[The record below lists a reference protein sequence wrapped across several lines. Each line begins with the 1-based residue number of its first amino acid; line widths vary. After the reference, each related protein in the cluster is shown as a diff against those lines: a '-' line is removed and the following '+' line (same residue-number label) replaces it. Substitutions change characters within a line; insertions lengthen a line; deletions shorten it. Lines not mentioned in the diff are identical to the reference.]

1 MTQSGCDKEING
13 AMRLAAIAMALV
25 LGAGL
30 FQAALAAQGPVAP
43 PATAAP
49 APTTAPAPAPAPA
62 APVPAALSA
71 SDARLAGDEKR
82 TRLIIDLHGPVS
94 DMNFRVF
101 VLPDPYRVVVDL
113 PQIEFAMSPET
124 GKRGRGLV
132 SAYRFGLIAPGKSR
146 VVLDLTGPVAV
157 DKSFLLDAVEDQP
170 ARLVIDLV
178 KTERAAFLRTA
189 AAQKSA
195 DMSAQPQVPQPSPP
209 LLPETQSGLPVVVV
223 DPGHG
228 GIDMG
233 ATSKSGEQE
242 KTIVLEFAKKLAD
255 KINGTGRYRAVLTR
269 DSDTFITLSGRVQF
283 ARANK
288 ASLFISVHADTLHDP
303 FGVRG
308 ATIYTLS
315 DKASDA
321 ESARYAEQE
330 NKADAIAGVDLAA
343 EPGDVADILIDLTRR
358 ETKSFSNGF
367 AKVLIDQFQAAAT
380 LNKNPHRSAGF
391 KVLTAP
397 DIPSVLLELGYLS
410 SRDDVKL
417 LTSDDWRNRASDA
430 VVVAI
435 DGFFQQRRAN
445 QPAAASATAPATP

>member
-1 MTQSGCDKEING
+1 MMGG
-13 AMRLAAIAMALV
+13 MRLAAIGMLV
-25 LGAGL
+25 LLGMG
-30 FQAALAAQGPVAP
+30 QAQMSHAAQGPVAP
-43 PATAAP
+43 PATAEPAVTPPPAVVAP
-49 APTTAPAPAPAPA
+49 SSLT
-62 APVPAALSA
+62 A
-71 SDARLAGDEKR
+71 SDARLAGDDKR
-82 TRLIIDLHGPVS
+82 TRLIVDLHGSVNEL
-94 DMNFRVF
+94 NFRVF

-113 PQIEFAMSPET
+113 PQIEFGMQPET
-124 GKRGRGLV
+124 GKQGRGVV

-146 VVLDLTGPVAV
+146 IVLDLTEPAAV
-157 DKSFLLDAVEDQP
+157 DKSFLLDALDDQP

-178 KTERAAFLRTA
+178 KTDRAAFLRTA
-189 AAQKSA
+189 ASQKSS
-195 DMSAQPQVPQPSPP
+195 DMSAHPQPSSPP
-209 LLPETQSGLPVVVV
+209 LLPESQPGRPVVVV

-242 KTIVLEFAKKLAD
+242 KTIVLEFAKRLAD
-255 KINGTGRYRAVLTR
+255 KINETGRYRAVLTR
-269 DSDTFITLSGRVQF
+269 DGDTFISLAGRVQF
-283 ARANK
+283 ARANR

-315 DKASDA
+315 DRASDA

-330 NKADAIAGVDLAA
+330 NKADAIAGVDLAS

-417 LTSDDWRNRASDA
+417 LTSDDWRNRAADA
-430 VVVAI
+430 VVTAI

-445 QPAAASATAPATP
+445 QPAASSGSAPATP

>member
-1 MTQSGCDKEING
+1 
-13 AMRLAAIAMALV
+13 MAR
-25 LGAGL
+25 
-30 FQAALAAQGPVAP
+30 AAQGPVAP
-43 PATAAP
+43 PVTADPVETQPPATMAP
-49 APTTAPAPAPAPA
+49 STLT
-62 APVPAALSA
+62 A
-71 SDARLAGDEKR
+71 SDARLAGDDRR
-82 TRLIIDLHGPVS
+82 TRLIVDLHGSVS
-94 DMNFRVF
+94 DLNFRVF

-113 PQIEFAMSPET
+113 PQIEFGMPPET
-124 GKRGRGLV
+124 GKHGRGVV

-146 VVLDLTGPVAV
+146 IVLDLTEPVAV
-157 DKSFLLDAVEDQP
+157 DKSFLLDALDDQP

-178 KTERAAFLRTA
+178 KTDRAAFMRTA
-189 AAQKSA
+189 ASQKSS
-195 DMSAQPQVPQPSPP
+195 DMSAHPQPPPSSPP
-209 LLPETQSGLPVVVV
+209 LLPESQPGRPVVVV

-242 KTIVLEFAKKLAD
+242 KTIVLEFAKRLAD
-255 KINGTGRYRAVLTR
+255 KINETGRYRAVLTR
-269 DSDTFITLSGRVQF
+269 DGDTFISLAGRVQF
-283 ARANK
+283 ARANR

-315 DKASDA
+315 DRASDA

-330 NKADAIAGVDLAA
+330 NKADAIAGVDLAS

-430 VVVAI
+430 VVTAI
-435 DGFFQQRRAN
+435 DAFFQQRRAN
-445 QPAAASATAPATP
+445 QPAAASGSVPATP

>member
-1 MTQSGCDKEING
+1 
-13 AMRLAAIAMALV
+13 MRLVAKIILGVLVAAV
-25 LGAGL
+25 HSHG
-30 FQAALAAQGPVAP
+30 ALAAQGGPITQ
-43 PATAAP
+43 PAT
-49 APTTAPAPAPAPA
+49 TTAPAVATPHALP
-62 APVPAALSA
+62 PAALMA

-82 TRLIIDLHGPVS
+82 TRMIVDLNGPT
-94 DMNFRVF
+94 DKLNFRVF
-101 VLPDPYRVVVDL
+101 VLADPYRVVVDL
-113 PQIEFAMSPET
+113 PQIEFNVPPNT
-124 GKRGRGLV
+124 GKLGRGVV

-146 VVLDLTGPVAV
+146 IVMDLTGPVSV
-157 DKSFLLDAVEDQP
+157 DKSFLLDAVDDQP

-178 KTERAAFLRTA
+178 KTDRPAFMRTV
-189 AAQKSA
+189 AAQRASDMTATPTAPPGA
-195 DMSAQPQVPQPSPP
+195 DA
-209 LLPETQSGLPVVVV
+209 LLPATQPGLPIVVV

-233 ATSKSGEQE
+233 ATSPSGEQE
-242 KTIVLEFAKKLAD
+242 KSIVLEFARKLAE
-255 KINGTGRYRAVLTR
+255 KINATGRYRAVLTR
-269 DSDTFITLSGRVQF
+269 NDDTFITLSGRIEF

-330 NKADAIAGVDLAA
+330 NKADAIAGVDLTA

-358 ETKSFSNGF
+358 ETKFFSNRF
-367 AKVLIDQFQAAAT
+367 AKVLIDEFQAAAT

-391 KVLTAP
+391 MVLTAP

-417 LTSDDWRNRASDA
+417 LTSDDWRNRATDA
-430 VVVAI
+430 VVTAVDA
-435 DGFFQQRRAN
+435 FFTQRRQN
-445 QPAAASATAPATP
+445 QPAVSNAAAQ

>member
-1 MTQSGCDKEING
+1 MMGG
-13 AMRLAAIAMALV
+13 MRLAAIGMLV
-25 LGAGL
+25 LLGVGQVQMAR
-30 FQAALAAQGPVAP
+30 AAQGPVAP
-43 PATAAP
+43 PVTAEP
-49 APTTAPAPAPAPA
+49 APTQPPATASPS
-62 APVPAALSA
+62 ALTA
-71 SDARLAGDEKR
+71 SDARLAGDDKR
-82 TRLIIDLHGPVS
+82 TRLIVDLHGSVS
-94 DMNFRVF
+94 DLNFRVF

-113 PQIEFAMSPET
+113 PQIEFGMPPDT
-124 GKRGRGLV
+124 GKHGRGVV

-146 VVLDLTGPVAV
+146 IVLDLTEPAAV
-157 DKSFLLDAVEDQP
+157 DKSFLLDALDDQP

-178 KTERAAFLRTA
+178 KTDRATFLRTA
-189 AAQKSA
+189 ASQRSS
-195 DMSAQPQVPQPSPP
+195 DMTAHPQPQQPSPP
-209 LLPETQSGLPVVVV
+209 LLPESQPGLPVVVV

-242 KTIVLEFAKKLAD
+242 KTIVLEFAKRLAD

-269 DSDTFITLSGRVQF
+269 DGDTFISLAGRVQF
-283 ARANK
+283 ARANR

-315 DKASDA
+315 DRASDA

-330 NKADAIAGVDLAA
+330 NKADAIAGVDLAS

-417 LTSDDWRNRASDA
+417 LTSDDWRSRAADA
-430 VVVAI
+430 VVTAI

-445 QPAAASATAPATP
+445 QPAASSGSAPATP

>member
-1 MTQSGCDKEING
+1 
-13 AMRLAAIAMALV
+13 MRLAAVGMALL

-30 FQAALAAQGPVAP
+30 VQGGRAAQGPVAP
-43 PATAAP
+43 PATAEP
-49 APTTAPAPAPAPA
+49 APPPA
-62 APVPAALSA
+62 AIPPSALTA
-71 SDARLAGDEKR
+71 SDARLAGDDRR
-82 TRLIIDLHGPVS
+82 TRLIVDLHGPVS
-94 DMNFRVF
+94 GLNFRVF

-113 PQIEFAMSPET
+113 PQIEFGVPPET
-124 GKRGRGLV
+124 GKHGRGMV

-146 VVLDLTGPVAV
+146 IVLDLTDPVAV
-157 DKSFLLDAVEDQP
+157 DKSFLLDAVDDQP

-178 KTERAAFLRTA
+178 RTDRAAFLRTA
-189 AAQKSA
+189 AAQKSS
-195 DMSAQPQVPQPSPP
+195 DMSAHPQAPQPSPP
-209 LLPETQSGLPVVVV
+209 LLPENQPGLPIVVV

-242 KTIVLEFAKKLAD
+242 KAIVLEFARRLAD

-269 DSDTFITLSGRVQF
+269 DSDTFISLSGRVQF
-283 ARANK
+283 ARANR

-315 DKASDA
+315 DRASDA

-367 AKVLIDQFQAAAT
+367 AKVLIDEFQAAAT

-391 KVLTAP
+391 RVLTAP

-417 LTSDDWRNRASDA
+417 LTSEDWRSRAADA
-430 VVVAI
+430 VVTAI
-435 DGFFQQRRAN
+435 DGFFQQRRGN
-445 QPAAASATAPATP
+445 QPAASSGSAPATP

>member
-1 MTQSGCDKEING
+1 MMGG
-13 AMRLAAIAMALV
+13 MRLAAIGMLV
-25 LGAGL
+25 LLGVGQVQMAR
-30 FQAALAAQGPVAP
+30 AAQGPVAP
-43 PATAAP
+43 PVTAEP
-49 APTTAPAPAPAPA
+49 APTQPPAIASPS
-62 APVPAALSA
+62 ALTA
-71 SDARLAGDEKR
+71 SDARLAGDDKR
-82 TRLIIDLHGPVS
+82 TRLIVDLHGSVS
-94 DMNFRVF
+94 DLNFRVF

-113 PQIEFAMSPET
+113 PQIEFGMPPDT
-124 GKRGRGLV
+124 GKHGRGVV

-146 VVLDLTGPVAV
+146 IVLDLTEPAAV
-157 DKSFLLDAVEDQP
+157 DKSFLLDALDDQP

-178 KTERAAFLRTA
+178 KTDRAAFLRTA
-189 AAQKSA
+189 ASQRSS
-195 DMSAQPQVPQPSPP
+195 DMTAHPQPPQPSPP
-209 LLPETQSGLPVVVV
+209 LLPESQPGLPVVVV

-242 KTIVLEFAKKLAD
+242 KTIVLEFAKRLAD

-269 DSDTFITLSGRVQF
+269 DGDTFISLAGRVQF
-283 ARANK
+283 ARANR

-315 DKASDA
+315 DRASDA

-330 NKADAIAGVDLAA
+330 NKADAIAGVDLAS

-417 LTSDDWRNRASDA
+417 LTSDDWRSRAADA
-430 VVVAI
+430 VVTAI

-445 QPAAASATAPATP
+445 QPAASSGSAPATP

>member
-1 MTQSGCDKEING
+1 MMGG
-13 AMRLAAIAMALV
+13 MRLAAIGMLV
-25 LGAGL
+25 LLGMG
-30 FQAALAAQGPVAP
+30 QAQMSHAAQGPVAP
-43 PATAAP
+43 PATAEP
-49 APTTAPAPAPAPA
+49 AVTPPPA
-62 APVPAALSA
+62 AVASSSLTA
-71 SDARLAGDEKR
+71 SDARLAGDDKR
-82 TRLIIDLHGPVS
+82 TRLIVDLHGSVNEL
-94 DMNFRVF
+94 NFRVF

-113 PQIEFAMSPET
+113 PQIEFGMPPET
-124 GKRGRGLV
+124 GKQGRGVV

-146 VVLDLTGPVAV
+146 IVLDLTEPAAV
-157 DKSFLLDAVEDQP
+157 DKSFLLDALDDQP

-178 KTERAAFLRTA
+178 KTDRAAFLRTA
-189 AAQKSA
+189 ASQKSS
-195 DMSAQPQVPQPSPP
+195 DMSAHPQPSSPP
-209 LLPETQSGLPVVVV
+209 LLPESQPGRPVVVV

-242 KTIVLEFAKKLAD
+242 KTIVLEFAKRLAD
-255 KINGTGRYRAVLTR
+255 KINETGRYRAVLTR
-269 DSDTFITLSGRVQF
+269 DGDTFISLAGRVQF
-283 ARANK
+283 ARANR

-315 DKASDA
+315 DRASDA

-330 NKADAIAGVDLAA
+330 NKADAIAGVDLAS

-417 LTSDDWRNRASDA
+417 LTSDDWRNRAADA
-430 VVVAI
+430 VVTAI

-445 QPAAASATAPATP
+445 QPAASSGSAPATP

>member
-1 MTQSGCDKEING
+1 
-13 AMRLAAIAMALV
+13 MRLAAIGMLV
-25 LGAGL
+25 LLGMG
-30 FQAALAAQGPVAP
+30 QAQMSHAAQGPVAP
-43 PATAAP
+43 PATAEP
-49 APTTAPAPAPAPA
+49 AVTPPPA
-62 APVPAALSA
+62 AVASSSLTA
-71 SDARLAGDEKR
+71 SDARLAGDDKR
-82 TRLIIDLHGPVS
+82 TRLIVDLHGSVNEL
-94 DMNFRVF
+94 NFRVF

-113 PQIEFAMSPET
+113 PQIEFGMPPET
-124 GKRGRGLV
+124 GKQGRGVV

-146 VVLDLTGPVAV
+146 IVLDLTEPAAV
-157 DKSFLLDAVEDQP
+157 DKSFLLDALDDQP

-178 KTERAAFLRTA
+178 KTDRAAFLRTA
-189 AAQKSA
+189 ASQKSS
-195 DMSAQPQVPQPSPP
+195 DMSAHPQPSSPP
-209 LLPETQSGLPVVVV
+209 LLPESQPGRPVVVV

-242 KTIVLEFAKKLAD
+242 KTIVLEFAKRLAD
-255 KINGTGRYRAVLTR
+255 KINETGRYRAVLTR
-269 DSDTFITLSGRVQF
+269 DGDTFISLAGRVQF
-283 ARANK
+283 ARANR

-315 DKASDA
+315 DRASDA

-330 NKADAIAGVDLAA
+330 NKADAIAGVDLAS

-417 LTSDDWRNRASDA
+417 LTSDDWRNRAADA
-430 VVVAI
+430 VVTAI

-445 QPAAASATAPATP
+445 QPAASSGSAPATP

>member
-1 MTQSGCDKEING
+1 MMGG
-13 AMRLAAIAMALV
+13 MRLAAIGMLV
-25 LGAGL
+25 LLGMG
-30 FQAALAAQGPVAP
+30 QAQMSHAAQGPVAP
-43 PATAAP
+43 PATAEP
-49 APTTAPAPAPAPA
+49 AVTPPPA
-62 APVPAALSA
+62 AVAPSSLTA
-71 SDARLAGDEKR
+71 SDARLAGDDKR
-82 TRLIIDLHGPVS
+82 TRLIVDLHGSVNEL
-94 DMNFRVF
+94 NFRVF

-113 PQIEFAMSPET
+113 PQIEFGMPPET
-124 GKRGRGLV
+124 GKQGRGVV

-146 VVLDLTGPVAV
+146 IVLDLTEPAAV
-157 DKSFLLDAVEDQP
+157 DKSFLLDALDDQP

-178 KTERAAFLRTA
+178 KTDRAAFLRTA
-189 AAQKSA
+189 ASQKSS
-195 DMSAQPQVPQPSPP
+195 DMSAHPQPSSPP
-209 LLPETQSGLPVVVV
+209 LLPESQPGRPVVVV

-242 KTIVLEFAKKLAD
+242 KTIVLEFAKRLAD
-255 KINGTGRYRAVLTR
+255 KINETGRYRAVLTR
-269 DSDTFITLSGRVQF
+269 DGDTFISLAGRVQF
-283 ARANK
+283 ARANR

-315 DKASDA
+315 DRASDA

-330 NKADAIAGVDLAA
+330 NKADAIAGVDLAS

-358 ETKSFSNGF
+358 ETRSFSNGF

-417 LTSDDWRNRASDA
+417 LTSDDWRNRAADA
-430 VVVAI
+430 IVTAI

-445 QPAAASATAPATP
+445 QPAASSGSAPATP

>member
-1 MTQSGCDKEING
+1 
-13 AMRLAAIAMALV
+13 MRLVAAIALGMLAAAV
-25 LGAGL
+25 LGHDA
-30 FQAALAAQGPVAP
+30 FAAQGGAAIP
-43 PATAAP
+43 PAV
-49 APTTAPAPAPAPA
+49 APA
-62 APVPAALSA
+62 ATGAPVVQSDTLVA

-82 TRLIIDLHGPVS
+82 TRLIVDLNGPT
-94 DMNFRVF
+94 DKLNFRVF
-101 VLPDPYRVVVDL
+101 VLADPYRVVVDL
-113 PQIEFAMSPET
+113 PQIEFNLPPDT
-124 GKRGRGLV
+124 GKQGRGVV
-132 SAYRFGLIAPGKSR
+132 SAYRFGLIAQGKSR
-146 VVLDLTGPVAV
+146 IVMDLNGPVSI
-157 DKSFLLDAVEDQP
+157 DKSFLLDAVDDQP

-178 KTERAAFLRTA
+178 KTERTAFLRTV
-189 AAQKSA
+189 AAQKASDLTA
-195 DMSAQPQVPQPSPP
+195 TPPTPQVPT
-209 LLPETQSGLPVVVV
+209 LLPENQPGLPIVVV

-228 GIDMG
+228 GIDAG
-233 ATSKSGEQE
+233 ATSPSGEQE
-242 KTIVLEFAKKLAD
+242 KSIVLEFSRKLAE
-255 KINGTGRYRAVLTR
+255 KINATGRYRAVLTR
-269 DSDTFITLSGRVQF
+269 DDDTFITLSGRIQF

-358 ETKSFSNGF
+358 ETKSFSNRF
-367 AKVLIDQFQAAAT
+367 AKVLIDEFQAAAT

-391 KVLTAP
+391 MVLTAP

-417 LTSDDWRNRASDA
+417 LTSDDWRNRATDA
-430 VVVAI
+430 VVTAVDA
-435 DGFFQQRRAN
+435 FFTLRRQN
-445 QPAAASATAPATP
+445 QPAVSNAATP